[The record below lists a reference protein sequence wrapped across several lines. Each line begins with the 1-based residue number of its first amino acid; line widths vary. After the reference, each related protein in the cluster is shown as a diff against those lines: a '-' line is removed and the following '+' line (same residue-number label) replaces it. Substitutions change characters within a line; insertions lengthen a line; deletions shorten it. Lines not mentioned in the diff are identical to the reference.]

1 MNMQSN
7 GIFRMALWGLAFTL
21 AVADLQAQMK
31 QNEVRFHTGTCD
43 GSAAVALS
51 KNTFV
56 VANDEDNTLRVYARD
71 AGGGPI
77 AEFNFDLQLGLG
89 RKPAEMDLEAGTRV
103 GDVIYW
109 ITSHGRNKSGKARPE
124 RQRFFATRLTTVN
137 GVPKLTLEGKP
148 YKSLLSDLL
157 AAPALRKFGLAAASV
172 KAPKSKDALNI
183 EGLCATPEGEL
194 LIGFRNPIPQG
205 KALIVPLK
213 NPTTVLQGQKSQFG
227 EPIQVDLGGQGIRDM
242 AWLNGQ
248 YVIIAGAI
256 DGDGISQIYTWDG
269 KSPAAQRVEGD
280 SLASLNPESVI
291 FFPNSTLNDFY
302 LLSDD
307 GSNKVG
313 GLECKD
319 LKLASQKSFRSVHIT
334 IK

>member
-1 MNMQSN
+1 MNMYSN
-7 GIFRMALWGLAFTL
+7 GTLRITLWGVALMLA
-21 AVADLQAQMK
+21 ASALQAQMK
-31 QNEVRFHTGTCD
+31 QNAVHFHTGTCD

-56 VANDEDNTLRVYARD
+56 VANDEDNTLRVYSRE
-71 AGGGPI
+71 AGGGPV
-77 AEFNFDLQLGLG
+77 AEYNFDIALGLG
-89 RKPAEMDLEAGTRV
+89 RKPAEMDIEAATRI

-124 RQRFFATRLTTVN
+124 RQRIFATRLSTVN
-137 GVPKLTLEGKP
+137 GVPKLILEGRP
-148 YKSLLSDLL
+148 HRTLLSELL
-157 AAPALRKFGLAAASV
+157 ATPSLAKFGLAAAAT
-172 KAPKSKDALNI
+172 KPPKSKDALNI

-213 NPTTVLQGQKSQFG
+213 NPAGVIQGQRSQFG

-242 AWLNGQ
+242 AWVDGQ

-256 DGDGISQIYTWDG
+256 DGDGISNIYTWDG
-269 KSPAAQRVEGD
+269 KSPAAKRIEGD
-280 SLASLNPESVI
+280 SLASFNPESVI
-291 FFPNSTLNDFY
+291 FFPDSTLNDFY

-319 LKLASQKSFRSVHIT
+319 LKVPSQRSFRSVHIT
-334 IK
+334 VK